1 MKAIKFYRR
10 SFILLLSILVSISCE
25 DEFAKY
31 PTISYLPCENSNV
44 IKNSNILSDFECQS
58 NIVFQGVETVRNP
71 AEISIDKSKF
81 VGKLIDG
88 TGALDSSIVVDYG
101 KPMNLSTHTV
111 FKLKVRTGV
120 SGKLLVRLEGGTS
133 EPVEMEPKLLV
144 PGGVSGVFGDN
155 NWHEYVFDFSDRKN
169 ENHTKLLLYF
179 NHGIDTGGADVY
191 YIDDLFFDVY
201 VNPCK
206 DVVKNLSII
215 SDFECNQ
222 NYFLGNPAVE
232 TSAPIVNNPKP
243 DAVNVSHFVGK
254 YKDDGTNPTDNLVI
268 DFGTTPIDLSVNAQL
283 NIKVYS
289 TKAVPLLAKLEGGV
303 QKQVLETI
311 DVTGKWKNYTFNF
324 SSALGA
330 GNTKVV
336 LSFNDGKS
344 DGTNSDIY
352 YIDDIQFLPAPCTDA
367 VVENCSGVTPNLSI
381 INDFNCQKN
390 RASSATVVANPDVS
404 CGNRSD
410 LVGKYIDNGTEPYDA
425 LIINY
430 GSVIDLSTK
439 NKLKFKIYS
448 PTSIQVLAKLEG
460 GTVQEVWS
468 SYSKTNTWEEFT
480 YDFSASVGKGN
491 TKVVLFFNG
500 GKSNGTTSDV
510 YYIDNLRFE

>member
-1 MKAIKFYRR
+1 MKAIKFYRHG
-10 SFILLLSILVSISCE
+10 FILLLSILVSISCE

-31 PTISYLPCENSNV
+31 PTIAYLPCENTNV
-44 IKNSNILSDFECQS
+44 IKDSNILSDFECQA
-58 NIVFQGVETVRNP
+58 NVVFQSVETVRNP
-71 AEISIDKSKF
+71 AEMPFNKSKF

-88 TGALDSSIVVDYG
+88 SGAWENVVIDYG
-101 KPMNLSTHTV
+101 TKMDLSTHSV
-111 FKLKVRTGV
+111 FKLKIRTEV
-120 SGKLLVRLEGGTS
+120 SGPLQVRLEGGTS
-133 EPVEMEPKLLV
+133 DPVKKE
-144 PGGVSGVFGDN
+144 VSVIGDKG
-155 NWHEYVFDFSDRKN
+155 WHEYIFDFSNRVN
-169 ENHTKLLLYF
+169 ENHTKLGLYF
-179 NHGIDTGGADVY
+179 NAGVVNGGSDVY

-201 VNPCK
+201 IAPCK

-215 SDFECNQ
+215 SDFECQQ
-222 NYFLGNPAVE
+222 NYFLGIPANG
-232 TSAPIVNNPKP
+232 TSATVVNNPNP
-243 DAVNVSHFVGK
+243 NNVNLSEFAGN
-254 YKDDGTNPTDNLVI
+254 YIDDGTNPTDNLVI
-268 DFGTTPIDLSVNAQL
+268 DFGSAIDLSVNARL

-289 TKAVPLLAKLEGGV
+289 TKVVPILAKLEGGS
-303 QKQVLETI
+303 QKQVMGTI
-311 DVTGKWKNYTFNF
+311 DAIGEWKNYTFDF

-336 LSFNDGKS
+336 LYFNSGKS
-344 DGTNSDIY
+344 DGTNSDVY

-367 VVENCSGVTPNLSI
+367 IVENCSGVTPNLSI

-390 RASSATVVANPDVS
+390 RATSATVVANPAVS

-448 PTSIQVLAKLEG
+448 PTAIQVLAKLEG
-460 GTVQEVWS
+460 GAVQEVWS
-468 SYSKTNTWEEFT
+468 DFSKTNTWEEFT

-510 YYIDNLRFE
+510 YYIDNLRFEAP